1 MGIIYQPNDTG
12 NTAGAGWTC
21 PYCNQLVGFGQ
32 PHACEVSDKPPTTE
46 QLIAEIEWLRAEVER
61 LRAALTRINVLAD
74 PYRESEAWASPEAY
88 SRWAESLVG
97 LL

>member
-61 LRAALTRINVLAD
+61 LRAALTGLATNC
-74 PYRESEAWASPEAY
+74 S
-88 SRWAESLVG
+88 AENIRLALQILG
-97 LL
+97 LPV